1 MSLLTKDEAIL
12 LVRKNLDEQRVN
24 DSDMLDV
31 DDLDSNEF
39 EEVLEKNLPEKSDDE
54 TADAQSLLVLQGELL
69 SELCDYLM
77 EIFNCDRN

>member
-1 MSLLTKDEAIL
+1 MYLLTKDEAIL

-39 EEVLEKNLPEKSDDE
+39 EEVLEKNLPEI
-54 TADAQSLLVLQGELL
+54 VV
-69 SELCDYLM
+69 
-77 EIFNCDRN
+77 

>member
-1 MSLLTKDEAIL
+1 MSNPPL
-12 LVRKNLDEQRVN
+12 
-24 DSDMLDV
+24 
-31 DDLDSNEF
+31 
-39 EEVLEKNLPEKSDDE
+39 LEKNLPEKSDDE